1 MKKKVALIY
10 GGEGVERD
18 ISKRSAK
25 NLYSL
30 IDKAKYDVLQIEIS
44 KNGNWKA
51 VTEDEKYIDTYPI
64 MIDGHSGFLLNG
76 EIISVDCAIPCLHGD
91 FGEDGAVQGALTL
104 AHVKYVGQDVY
115 ASAMTA
121 DKAYAKLAASHLGI
135 PTADWLVTDC
145 DNVRGA
151 ISKAENKLSY
161 PMFIKPARLGSS
173 YGASPVR
180 TRDDFADAYASAR
193 SFGKRVLI
201 EELIDFDYEVEC
213 ALLDFGERKI
223 SAGGRVLSGGKF
235 YDFDSKY
242 NSKTSPITE
251 AVSGRHPDIEKR
263 ISAYTELLSDFIG
276 IKHLSRFDYFVTR
289 DGRIFFNEI
298 NTFPG
303 MTPTSLYPR
312 LTEDMGLCRGEF
324 INRIIESVS
333 VNDRDI

>member
-30 IDKAKYDVLQIEIS
+30 IDKEKYDVLPIEIS
-44 KNGNWKA
+44 SDGNWKA
-51 VTEDEKYIDTYPI
+51 VSEGGKYINTYPI
-64 MIDGHSGFLLNG
+64 MIDGRSGFLLNG

-91 FGEDGAVQGALTL
+91 FGEDGTVQGALTI
-104 AHVKYVGQDVY
+104 AHIKYVGQDVY

-121 DKAYAKLAASHLGI
+121 DKTYAKLAAAHLGI
-135 PTADWLVTDC
+135 PTAAWTVTNLD
-145 DNVRGA
+145 DIRDA
-151 ISKAENKLSY
+151 MSWAEKNLSY

-180 TRDDFADAYASAR
+180 TRDDFAKAYALAR
-193 SFGKRVLI
+193 SFDKRVLI
-201 EELIDFDYEVEC
+201 EDLIEFDYEVEC
-213 ALLDFGERKI
+213 ALLDVGEKKI

-242 NSKTSPITE
+242 NAQISPLTE
-251 AVSGRHPDIEKR
+251 AESGRCPDIEKR
-263 ISAYTELLSDFIG
+263 ISDYTVLLCDLIG
-276 IKHLSRFDYFVTR
+276 IKHLSRFDYFVTH

-303 MTPTSLYPR
+303 MTSTSLYPS
-312 LTEDMGLCRGEF
+312 LTEDMGFCRGEF